1 MVMSSVKGSVMS
13 DAPVLSFERNGFSN
27 MVTDFKV
34 GIAPARDD
42 SAILFVDELS
52 RFPIESDSLADAF
65 NGYFTSN
72 RRSSRYEGQFHFVNL
87 D

>member
-1 MVMSSVKGSVMS
+1 MS

-27 MVTDFKV
+27 MVTDFKAK
-34 GIAPARDD
+34 IAPARDD

-65 NGYFTSN
+65 NGYFTSS
-72 RRSSRYEGQFHFVNL
+72 RRSGRYEGQFHFVNL